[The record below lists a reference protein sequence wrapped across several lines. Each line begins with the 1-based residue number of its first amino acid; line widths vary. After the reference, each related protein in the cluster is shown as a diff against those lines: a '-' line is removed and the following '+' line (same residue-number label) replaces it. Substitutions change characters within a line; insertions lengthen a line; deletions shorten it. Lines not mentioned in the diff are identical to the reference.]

1 MNIVVN
7 GELKEV
13 PAGLS
18 LQRLMDHLEMPT
30 ERVAVELNLDVVP
43 KAKWPEV
50 DVKEEDKVEIIHFVG
65 GG

>member
-1 MNIVVN
+1 MKIVVN
-7 GELKEV
+7 GEPKEV
-13 PAGLS
+13 PLGLS
-18 LQRLMDHLEMPT
+18 LQRLIEHLEIPT

-50 DVKEEDKVEIIHFVG
+50 DVKEEDKLEIIHFVG